1 MLIQHPP
8 YSNCNTEEVTEIP
21 LSFSIS
27 IQSDTACFAVAFP
40 LTEPAWL
47 IAPPY
52 KRNFSV
58 NVVLPASGCEIIAK
72 VRRFLIS
79 SILLLY
85 DNFYYPEAF
94 RNWITRKLH
103 LIFQLS
109 IFNLS
114 LLYVA
119 WFFYFRSNSTYYR
132 IKPSFS
138 QVYLLF
144 LLHISD
150 YILLRPVIFLF

>member
-1 MLIQHPP
+1 M
-8 YSNCNTEEVTEIP
+8 
-21 LSFSIS
+21 
-27 IQSDTACFAVAFP
+27 
-40 LTEPAWL
+40 
-47 IAPPY
+47 
-52 KRNFSV
+52 
-58 NVVLPASGCEIIAK
+58 
-72 VRRFLIS
+72 
-79 SILLLY
+79 LLY

-150 YILLRPVIFLF
+150 YILLRPIIFLKKKKKASINTRFKIKLLYQIPSYTLSQQICITMPPLLLSCHQQFRYRKWTDGYKYFLQSMSRFRFQDYRFRNRLPLL

>member
-1 MLIQHPP
+1 MLR
-8 YSNCNTEEVTEIP
+8 YSALIDVYKR
-21 LSFSIS
+21 
-27 IQSDTACFAVAFP
+27 Q
-40 LTEPAWL
+40 AWL

-79 SILLLY
+79 SILLIFLSLFFMLLY